1 MVFVIGLGPR
11 SESGG
16 DTTRAMTWTLLV
28 VNGPN
33 LNLLGEREPEVYGAA
48 TLDEIIGDLAAYG
61 AERGAAVE
69 HFQSNV
75 EGELVDALHR
85 ARGSADGIV
94 LNPGA
99 FSHYSIAL
107 RDAIA
112 AIDLPVVEAHLSNV
126 HAREDFRRTSVL
138 APVCLGVIA
147 GFGAAS
153 YRLAVDALVGHLEGR
168 SVEG

>member
-1 MVFVIGLGPR
+1 
-11 SESGG
+11 
-16 DTTRAMTWTLLV
+16 MTWKLLV

-48 TLDEIIGDLAAYG
+48 TLDEIITDLTDYG
-61 AERGAAVE
+61 AERDVAIE
-69 HFQSNV
+69 HFQSNI

-112 AIDLPVVEAHLSNV
+112 AIGIPVVEAHLSNV

-153 YRLAVDALVGHLEGR
+153 YRLAVDALIGRLEAR
-168 SVEG
+168 PAEG